1 MGEENGPRV
10 GVMGGSL
17 GGLTAG
23 VLLRRAGFDVQV
35 FERSRRPLEGRGAGI
50 VLHPATVRAISG
62 ETSRLSARA
71 VRMRYLD
78 AAGTVTHDDPCS
90 YRFSSYAA
98 VHQALLDDF
107 DQSRYH
113 LGAAVTAFEQRGDRV
128 RVERADGAVD
138 DFDLLVAADGIQSL
152 ARRTLAPEVVPRYA
166 GYVGWR
172 GTVVEGELA
181 ERTYAIIADA
191 ISYCIL
197 PNSHIL
203 IYPIPG
209 AGGSTAPGVRLIN
222 WVWYRNCAEGPE
234 LEEIL
239 TDRAGVRQQVS
250 VGSGAVR
257 DEVVERL
264 RAEARDDL
272 PAPLAEMVARSPE
285 PFVQVVL
292 DVAVERMAYGRVA
305 LTGDAAF
312 ALRPHVAAGTA
323 KAAEDAYRLTEQL
336 VAADGDVEQALAAW
350 EGPQLALGRTALERT
365 REAGI
370 RSQFENSWKAGD
382 PLPFGLYEDGDSR
395 LG

>member
-1 MGEENGPRV
+1 MSPGPDPRIA
-10 GVMGGSL
+10 VMGGSL

-23 VLLRRAGFDVQV
+23 VLMRRAGFDVAV

-50 VLHPATVRAISG
+50 VLHAATVRAISG
-62 ETSRLSARA
+62 DTGRLSARA

-78 AAGTVTHDDPCS
+78 AEARVTHDVPCS

-107 DQSRYH
+107 DPDRYH
-113 LGAAVTAFEQRGDRV
+113 LGASVNGFEDRGEKV
-128 RVERADGAVD
+128 LVEKADGGTEEV
-138 DFDLLVAADGIQSL
+138 DLLIAADGIGST
-152 ARRTLAPEVVPRYA
+152 ARAALAPEVRPDYA

-172 GTVVEGELA
+172 GTVVEGELSPA
-181 ERTYAIIADA
+181 TYEIVADA

-209 AGGSTAPGVRLIN
+209 PGGSTEPGERLIN
-222 WVWYRNCAEGPE
+222 WVWYRNCPEGPE
-234 LEEIL
+234 LDALL
-239 TDRAGVRQQVS
+239 TDRRGERQQVAVGAGS
-250 VGSGAVR
+250 VA
-257 DEVVERL
+257 EPVVEAL
-264 RAEARDDL
+264 RADAADAL
-272 PAPLAEMVARSPE
+272 PGPLAEMVARSPE

-292 DVAVERMAYGRVA
+292 DVAVDRMAYGRAA
-305 LTGDAAF
+305 LIGDAAF

-323 KAAEDAYRLTEQL
+323 KAAEDAFTLTEAL
-336 VAADGDVEQALAAW
+336 VAAQGDVPAALADW
-350 EGPQLALGRTALERT
+350 EPPQLALGRRALART

-370 RSQFENSWKAGD
+370 RSQFENSWEAGD

-395 LG
+395 LQ